1 MNLGH
6 EICASI
12 PYFMANSNSEF
23 VFSQNTSAQTQYQL
37 RNTAHARLVIWP
49 LFVLGKSPFVSD
61 GMRLYAAE
69 QLESIGSG
77 MGIRYVYLLPL
88 CILCVPRKVGLGEMY
103 AE

>member
-1 MNLGH
+1 
-6 EICASI
+6 
-12 PYFMANSNSEF
+12 
-23 VFSQNTSAQTQYQL
+23 
-37 RNTAHARLVIWP
+37 
-49 LFVLGKSPFVSD
+49 
-61 GMRLYAAE
+61 MRLYAAE